1 MSGNYAHF
9 VHKMGRISV
18 KVSFGKSNS
27 KDVSLRTLQ
36 IFYVF
41 GVKMWVNWLATD
53 RNHFQAYQKYDGLE
67 TCTLQNPS
75 IIGIYLIS

>member
-1 MSGNYAHF
+1 MLSENKL
-9 VHKMGRISV
+9 HKLIPNTALV
-18 KVSFGKSNS
+18 CNS
-27 KDVSLRTLQ
+27 HTILQHVLQKDCSMKL
-36 IFYVF
+36 YVF

-75 IIGIYLIS
+75 IIGI